1 MFIVYKILWES
12 LSVALLLYGL
22 YLLYAFLWF
31 SISEIMH
38 IPVLTAKIISATV
51 SLSILLYS
59 SLKWFKK
66 KHQEIKQLE
75 KEEAKQVA

>member
-1 MFIVYKILWES
+1 MTLYKILWET

-22 YLLYAFLWF
+22 YLFYAFLWF

-38 IPVLTAKIISATV
+38 IPVLTAKIISAVV
-51 SLSILLYS
+51 SLVILGYY

-66 KHQEIKQLE
+66 KQEELKKLEE
-75 KEEAKQVA
+75 KEEGQTV